1 MSRYAVE
8 AGLREGEALVV
19 LRDTASGV
27 AAQLWPGCG
36 NNCFDLTLAAPDG
49 HPVTVIQAPP
59 ALDEIRRRPSWWGI
73 PLLFPFP
80 GSIPRGEYAFQG
92 RRLRLGRPEQ
102 PIVSEGHEAPGARR
116 DFHGF
121 VMDLPWQVA
130 TTDADDA
137 AATVRSTLDAADHP
151 QTLEGFPFP
160 FRVES
165 TYRLDQRGLH
175 LRFAVTNSGEGQLPF
190 GFGAHP
196 FFRLPLGAH
205 GAPADC
211 LVRIP
216 AGRRWDGRR
225 LRALLERDGE
235 GEGRQTAPVPW
246 QEVWDEVC
254 LPVRAPFDL
263 RTPQPFVAGAYNG
276 AYTDLMPAEGPES
289 TGSAGSARGWRRG
302 HPDRSP
308 QPPASDAARGAR
320 LSQRGVLVTP
330 RPPGAV
336 LRALDL
342 PVQRLQ
348 PGGPGGT
355 PPRLDRAR
363 CGPNVGGLAADH
375 PFRYAPVARSGAGA
389 GASSATVVM
398 RLRVVGPNR
407 RRSVRSACCAAVREG
422 KSS

>member
-1 MSRYAVE
+1 MSRYVVE
-8 AGLREGEALVV
+8 AGHREGESLVV
-19 LRDTASGV
+19 LRDTASAV

-59 ALDEIRRRPSWWGI
+59 VLDEIRRRPSWWGI

-130 TTDADDA
+130 TTADDDV
-137 AATVRSTLDAADHP
+137 AATVCCTLDAADHP

-160 FRVES
+160 FRVEA
-165 TYRLDQRGLH
+165 TYRLDQQGLH
-175 LRFAVTNSGEGQLPF
+175 LRFGVTNSGEGQLPF

-225 LRALLERDGE
+225 LRALLESDGDGE
-235 GEGRQTAPVPW
+235 GGPTAPVPW
-246 QEVWDEVC
+246 DEVWGEVC
-254 LPVRAPFDL
+254 PPVRAPFDL

-276 AYTDLMPAEGPES
+276 AYTDLTASEGPEGGAEATLIDS
-289 TGSAGSARGWRRG
+289 LNRLQVTLRAG
-302 HPDRSP
+302 
-308 QPPASDAARGAR
+308 PAFRNVVFWS
-320 LSQRGVLVTP
+320 
-330 RPPGAV
+330 PPGRPE
-336 LRALDL
+336 LCFE
-342 PVQRLQ
+342 PWTC
-348 PGGPGGT
+348 PS
-355 PPRLDRAR
+355 
-363 CGPNVGGLAADH
+363 NVFNLAAQGVPHHGLTVLDPGH
-375 PFRYAPVARSGAGA
+375 TWAASMRISLSTTLPAPA
-389 GASSATVVM
+389 
-398 RLRVVGPNR
+398 P
-407 RRSVRSACCAAVREG
+407 
-422 KSS
+422 